1 MPILI
6 PSLQSEL
13 VEEKSKTEI
22 WSWSDFNTLVMS
34 GIVIAGLSSI
44 VVYSINRFKVYAKQ
58 RKANTNKKIAVHGYC
73 KKQIDRIK

>member
-1 MPILI
+1 MG
-6 PSLQSEL
+6 SESASEL

-73 KKQIDRIK
+73 KKQIDMIK